1 MSAQDEGGRDPPKPK
16 GKTLGSFFGSLPGFS
31 SARNPAAHAH
41 SSAREA
47 RPVAHPA
54 GAPAAETAQPQ
65 AQVATD
71 PEQTTRGIEKTLPL
85 SDRVIS
91 GTNDLVWSK
100 MTRTKDAFSSGM
112 ANVVDTA
119 KGVVQGGLGMTQ
131 STLTGT
137 KDAVSTGLTGS
148 VNMAKGTVQMGMDT
162 TKTVLTGT
170 KDAVSTGFTGAMGV
184 AKGAVQ
190 TGMDTTKTVLTGTK
204 DAVSTGLTGAM
215 DAVSTGFT
223 GAMGVAKGAVQ
234 TSVDTTKTVLTG
246 TKDAVS
252 TGLTGA
258 VNMAK
263 GTVQTGM
270 DTTKTV
276 LTGTKDAV
284 STGLTGAMGVAK
296 GAIQTG
302 MDTTKTVLTGTKDAV
317 STGLTGA
324 VNVATGAVQ
333 TGLNTTQ
340 NVSAV
345 TRNTVSSG
353 MAGAMNVANAA
364 AQWGLDTSK
373 AVLTGTKD
381 AVSTGL
387 TRVGN
392 VARGGVQTDFGT
404 IQNWLPGSQDAASG
418 GLATSGAPDEGEQTI
433 LNPHE
438 AQSCGVSR
446 PPDTLCAHLDLA
458 GKATTHTKG
467 LVSAEV
473 TFTQGAAL
481 GKEDD
486 VGPGA
491 TTCGQEGAQ
500 GFATLRDELEELGE
514 IFQPMSAEEQA
525 QLAASQPR
533 LREAKADQSSYF
545 VRLGDLDPSFRQR
558 AFEHALSHLQQGQ
571 FQALDVLAQLED
583 AFWLIEKAQQAPDRQ
598 PWPDQDLSSQA
609 GAREVPAAGALS
621 RVCSLVQQLH
631 VAYSS
636 LASGLQGLPAELRWQ
651 LRQARHSL
659 CELHSVVSSAASVAE
674 LPAERLAQSRQ
685 GVRQAWQGL
694 EQLLESMQHSPPLSW
709 LVGPFTLHPDGQQ
722 L

>member
-1 MSAQDEGGRDPPKPK
+1 
-16 GKTLGSFFGSLPGFS
+16 
-31 SARNPAAHAH
+31 
-41 SSAREA
+41 
-47 RPVAHPA
+47 
-54 GAPAAETAQPQ
+54 
-65 AQVATD
+65 
-71 PEQTTRGIEKTLPL
+71 
-85 SDRVIS
+85 
-91 GTNDLVWSK
+91 
-100 MTRTKDAFSSGM
+100 
-112 ANVVDTA
+112 
-119 KGVVQGGLGMTQ
+119 
-131 STLTGT
+131 
-137 KDAVSTGLTGS
+137 
-148 VNMAKGTVQMGMDT
+148 
-162 TKTVLTGT
+162 
-170 KDAVSTGFTGAMGV
+170 
-184 AKGAVQ
+184 
-190 TGMDTTKTVLTGTK
+190 
-204 DAVSTGLTGAM
+204 
-215 DAVSTGFT
+215 
-223 GAMGVAKGAVQ
+223 
-234 TSVDTTKTVLTG
+234 
-246 TKDAVS
+246 
-252 TGLTGA
+252 
-258 VNMAK
+258 MAK

-284 STGLTGAMGVAK
+284 SAGLTGAMGVAK
-296 GAIQTG
+296 GAVQTG
-302 MDTTKTVLTGTKDAV
+302 MDTTNTVLTGTKDAV

-324 VNVATGAVQ
+324 VTVATGAVQ
-333 TGLNTTQ
+333 TGLNTTP
-340 NVSAV
+340 NVSAG
-345 TRNTVSSG
+345 TRNTISSG
-353 MAGAMNVANAA
+353 MAGAVNVANAA

-381 AVSTGL
+381 AMSTGL

-392 VARGGVQTDFGT
+392 VARGGVQTGLGT
-404 IQNWLPGSQDAASG
+404 IQNWLPVSQDAASG

-446 PPDTLCAHLDLA
+446 PPDTLCARLDLA
-458 GKATTHTKG
+458 GKATTNTKG

-473 TFTQGAAL
+473 TFTPEAAL
-481 GKEDD
+481 GKKDD

-491 TTCGQEGAQ
+491 TTCGQEGAR
-500 GFATLRDELEELGE
+500 GFATLRDALEELGE

-533 LREAKADQSSYF
+533 LREATADQSSYF

-583 AFWLIEKAQQAPDRQ
+583 AFWLIEKAQQAPDWQ
-598 PWPDQDLSSQA
+598 PGAYQGA
-609 GAREVPAAGALS
+609 GAPAPPLQPRSPPSFRPQVPAAGALS

-694 EQLLESMQHSPPLSW
+694 EQLLESVQHSPPLSW
-709 LVGPFTLHPDGQQ
+709 LVGPFALHPNGQQ

>member
-1 MSAQDEGGRDPPKPK
+1 MGSEVSS
-16 GKTLGSFFGSLPGFS
+16 TLCLITNVLP
-31 SARNPAAHAH
+31 H
-41 SSAREA
+41 
-47 RPVAHPA
+47 
-54 GAPAAETAQPQ
+54 Q
-65 AQVATD
+65 
-71 PEQTTRGIEKTLPL
+71 
-85 SDRVIS
+85 VIS

-137 KDAVSTGLTGS
+137 KDAVSTGLTG
-148 VNMAKGTVQMGMDT
+148 
-162 TKTVLTGT
+162 
-170 KDAVSTGFTGAMGV
+170 
-184 AKGAVQ
+184 
-190 TGMDTTKTVLTGTK
+190 
-204 DAVSTGLTGAM
+204 
-215 DAVSTGFT
+215 
-223 GAMGVAKGAVQ
+223 
-234 TSVDTTKTVLTG
+234 
-246 TKDAVS
+246 
-252 TGLTGA
+252 A
-258 VNMAK
+258 VNM
-263 GTVQTGM
+263 
-270 DTTKTV
+270 
-276 LTGTKDAV
+276 
-284 STGLTGAMGVAK
+284 AK

-324 VNVATGAVQ
+324 VNAATGAVQ
-333 TGLNTTQ
+333 TGLNTTP

-353 MAGAMNVANAA
+353 MASAMGVANAA

-392 VARGGVQTDFGT
+392 VARGGVQTDFRT

-446 PPDTLCAHLDLA
+446 PPDTLRAHLDLA

-491 TTCGQEGAQ
+491 TTCGQEGAR

-514 IFQPMSAEEQA
+514 IFQPMSAEEQGENRTGWS
-525 QLAASQPR
+525 QLPGAWSSVQRMPLTPEGPLGLSDPVFPFSSAGCLPAPAEGVHGRPKQLLRASG
-533 LREAKADQSSYF
+533 
-545 VRLGDLDPSFRQR
+545 RLGPQLPPAGFR
-558 AFEHALSHLQQGQ
+558 
-571 FQALDVLAQLED
+571 
-583 AFWLIEKAQQAPDRQ
+583 
-598 PWPDQDLSSQA
+598 
-609 GAREVPAAGALS
+609 ARPEPPAARPVPGPGRAGPARGRL
-621 RVCSLVQQLH
+621 
-631 VAYSS
+631 
-636 LASGLQGLPAELRWQ
+636 LAGK
-651 LRQARHSL
+651 
-659 CELHSVVSSAASVAE
+659 
-674 LPAERLAQSRQ
+674 
-685 GVRQAWQGL
+685 
-694 EQLLESMQHSPPLSW
+694 SPPFCRCLPQPH
-709 LVGPFTLHPDGQQ
+709 VGDSTDTY
-722 L
+722 